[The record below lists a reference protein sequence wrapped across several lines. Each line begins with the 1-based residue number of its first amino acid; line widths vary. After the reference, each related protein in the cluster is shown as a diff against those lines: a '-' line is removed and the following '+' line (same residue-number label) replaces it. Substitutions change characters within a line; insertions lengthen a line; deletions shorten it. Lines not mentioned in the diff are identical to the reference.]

1 MIRVIAFLGGLLLAA
16 SLAFADPAV
25 QSVDRIV
32 IPVSRLNRAAGFYAD
47 ALSFAPGDP
56 GVSSGLVLVLGKETI
71 ELVQRTG
78 RSIPADSRSN
88 DGWFQHLAIVVSDI
102 DPAYARVLRAG
113 AVPISTGTQQLPAWN
128 PHAGGIRAVYFRDPD
143 GHPLELIQFPPGK
156 GEARWQDKE
165 RLFLGIDHTA
175 FATAETQ
182 RSLAFYRDRL
192 GFHIAGT
199 SENWGIEQERLSAIP
214 GVHVRITTL
223 RAASGPGIE
232 LLDYLTRGGR
242 PIPADT
248 MPDDLW
254 AEEIVLHRAD
264 IPVAGET
271 LRDPDGHALRLV
283 GAQGGSCNESR

>member
-1 MIRVIAFLGGLLLAA
+1 MIRALAFLGGLLLAA
-16 SLAFADPAV
+16 SLAFADSAAE
-25 QSVDRIV
+25 SVDRIV
-32 IPVSRLNRAAGFYAD
+32 IPVSRLDRAAGFYVD
-47 ALSFAPGDP
+47 VLSFVPEP
-56 GVSSGLVLVLGKETI
+56 GVSSGVVLRLGKETI
-71 ELVQRTG
+71 ELVQRAG
-78 RSIPADSRSN
+78 RAVPADSRSN

-102 DPAYARVLRAG
+102 DRAYAHVLRAG
-113 AVPISTGTQQLPAWN
+113 AVSISAGTQRLPSWN
-128 PHAGGIRAVYFRDPD
+128 PNAGGIQAVYFRDPD
-143 GHPLELIQFPPGK
+143 SHPLELIQFPPGK
-156 GEARWQDKE
+156 GKARWQDKE

-175 FATAETQ
+175 IAATETQ

-232 LLDYLTRGGR
+232 LLDYLTPRGGR
-242 PIPADT
+242 PIPTDT

-254 AEEIVLHRAD
+254 AEEIVLHSAH